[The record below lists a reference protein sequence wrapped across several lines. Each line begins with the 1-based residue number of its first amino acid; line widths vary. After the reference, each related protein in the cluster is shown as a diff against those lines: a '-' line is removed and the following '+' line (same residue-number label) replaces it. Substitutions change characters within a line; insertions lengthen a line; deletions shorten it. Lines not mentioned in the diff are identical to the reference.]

1 MAERDTRWGVLLLAH
16 GAPERLEDV
25 PEFLLRVRDGRPLP
39 PPAVEEIKRRYA
51 AIGGGSPLLRHTRRQ
66 AEALAARLERPVYLG
81 MRNWH
86 PFIAEAVAAAVGDRL
101 QRLVALCLAPH
112 NSRTSVGLYK
122 KHLDDSLAGVGGSLE
137 VAFVESW
144 HDHPLL
150 IRAFAE
156 KLQAKMREVRSAA
169 GTDVP
174 VILTA
179 HSVPEETI
187 VAGDPYERQ
196 VRETAAGVAAAAA
209 CTAWHCAFQSQG
221 MTAGPWLGPTV
232 ESVLDRL
239 AREGHKHV
247 VLAPIGFV
255 SDHVEVLYDVDI
267 AFREQARARGLT
279 LWRTESLN
287 DSPLLVEALADLARA
302 RAGS

>member
-1 MAERDTRWGVLLLAH
+1 MAERDARWGVLLLAH

-51 AIGGGSPLLRHTRRQ
+51 AIGGGSPLLRHTQRQ
-66 AEALAARLERPVYLG
+66 AKALAARLGRPVYIG

-122 KHLDDSLAGVGGSLE
+122 KHLDDSLAGAGTSLE

-144 HDHPLL
+144 HDHPHL

-156 KLQAKMREVRSAA
+156 KLQAKMREARSAA

-187 VAGDPYERQ
+187 AAGDPYERQ
-196 VRETAAGVAAAAA
+196 VRETAARVAAAAA

-239 AREGHKHV
+239 AREGHRHV

-287 DSPLLVEALADLARA
+287 DSALLVEALADLARA